1 MCVCVYIHMYVDIY
15 AYNEAY
21 EKIKRREML
30 IYVTTYMKFKNSML
44 RGRAKYSSLY
54 TVWFHL
60 YEELERQIYGD
71 RKQTGS
77 LWGLM
82 VRVELNC
89 REEQVD
95 FQWW

>member
-54 TVWFHL
+54 TV
-60 YEELERQIYGD
+60 
-71 RKQTGS
+71 
-77 LWGLM
+77 
-82 VRVELNC
+82 
-89 REEQVD
+89 
-95 FQWW
+95 